1 MMPIDSNNIKITSNY
16 GNREYKYHGKLIK
29 DFHHGIDLI
38 GGSNIL
44 AFEDGVV
51 TSISNTGVQYGKA
64 CYVRIKHS
72 NGYYTLYYHLKSGSV
87 CVNVG
92 DKVTKGQKIGVMGA
106 TGQATGVHLHFQI
119 DKGNSASSINPY
131 DYLFNNKEFI
141 KKEETPQPTTSK
153 PDILLMVKKT
163 IRGDYG
169 NGDARKKALGNYY
182 NDVQHQVNENY
193 KHNTTNWDNIKL
205 Y

>member
-16 GNREYKYHGKLIK
+16 GNRQYMYRGKLIK

-51 TSISNTGVQYGKA
+51 TSISNKGEQYGNA

-72 NGYYTLYYHLKSGSV
+72 NEYYTLYYHLKSGSV

-92 DKVTKGQKIGVMGA
+92 DKVIKGQKIGIMGA

-119 DKGNSASSINPY
+119 DKGSSASSINPY
-131 DYLFNNKEFI
+131 DYLFNNKPFI
-141 KKEETPQPTTSK
+141 QNEELPTT
-153 PDILLMVKKT
+153 DILLMVKKA

-169 NGDARKKALGNYY
+169 NGEIRKKALGNYY
-182 NDVQHQVNENY
+182 DEVQHQVNENY
-193 KHNTTNWDNIKL
+193 KHNTTNWDNIRL

>member
-16 GNREYKYHGKLIK
+16 GNRQYMYRGKLIK

-51 TSISNTGVQYGKA
+51 TSISNTGVQYGNA

-87 CVNVG
+87 CVNIG

-131 DYLFNNKEFI
+131 DYLFNDKPFIVENNNKNN
-141 KKEETPQPTTSK
+141 
-153 PDILLMVKKT
+153 DDLLDLVKRT

-169 NGDARKKALGNYY
+169 NGQERKNFLGDRYEE
-182 NDVQHQVNENY
+182 VQHQVNENY
-193 KHNTTNWDNIKL
+193 NHGTINWDNVRL